1 MPLGG
6 CAADPST
13 LAPEDLPYTKVE
25 PGKEDSSVEA
35 IFLEMD
41 FDAELHTSRQ
51 WGAQQQIEEPLPSIT
66 PGRPDLPPQRPL
78 VGPPALTRH
87 PEETP

>member
-1 MPLGG
+1 MRNLLLATLLLALGG

-51 WGAQQQIEEPLPSIT
+51 WGAQQQIEDQLLYTI
-66 PGRPDLPPQRPL
+66 GQL
-78 VGPPALTRH
+78 
-87 PEETP
+87 